1 MRLTSK
7 PPMNG
12 AMLSG
17 SSGDTAPYSFQYCVR
32 PSLILDAWSGESVR
46 LNRIATAFPSWG

>member
-1 MRLTSK
+1 
-7 PPMNG
+7 MNG

-32 PSLILDAWSGESVR
+32 PSLILGAWSEELVR
-46 LNRIATAFPSWG
+46 LNSTATAFPSCG